1 MGSEQWDM
9 KLEACCLLFL
19 LYFSQVEQLE
29 GKASP
34 DPYAVHVHLLLPD
47 GDEMHE
53 TKHKDHSQKENEQL
67 ATDRVKP
74 ETEKGVTDGIQ
85 PESEKVVTDEA
96 DKDAEILETDDDQK
110 GNGVIT
116 YHLTPGLDTPYT
128 YPIVK
133 PLEKNQEN
141 GAGGVHKENGTEVI
155 GSDYAMKNVVESKA
169 DKESADQD
177 KTEEETDNQTTKK
190 EEQEIKDQK

>member
-53 TKHKDHSQKENEQL
+53 NKHQVPDHSQKENEQL
-67 ATDRVKP
+67 STDRVKP

-85 PESEKVVTDEA
+85 PESEKAVTDG
-96 DKDAEILETDDDQK
+96 DQR
-110 GNGVIT
+110 GSGVIT
-116 YHLTPGLDTPYT
+116 YHLTPGLDTPYM

-133 PLEKNQEN
+133 PLEKNQEIE
-141 GAGGVHKENGTEVI
+141 ADGVQKDNGTAVI
-155 GSDYAMKNVVESKA
+155 GGSDYA
-169 DKESADQD
+169 
-177 KTEEETDNQTTKK
+177 
-190 EEQEIKDQK
+190 